1 MAAQKE
7 IKIGNFSENSLV
19 LEFFSQIFA
28 IK

>member
-7 IKIGNFSENSLV
+7 IKIAFFSENC
-19 LEFFSQIFA
+19 LELEVFSKILA